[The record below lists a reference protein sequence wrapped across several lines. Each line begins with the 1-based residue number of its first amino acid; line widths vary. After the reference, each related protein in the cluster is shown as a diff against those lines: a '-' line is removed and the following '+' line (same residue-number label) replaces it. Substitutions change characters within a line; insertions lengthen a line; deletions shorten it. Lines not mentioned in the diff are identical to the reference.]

1 MLAFEYVYVGF
12 SCVYVLDIA
21 VLLCVQPW
29 QLYFHTDAHSGRLLD
44 LVITVVVAIASLLW
58 IIPSIHVP
66 DDTVKFFNMIRVL
79 KIFPLAAAASDEFS
93 QLVHILFSTCVGSL
107 NVIAQLFLWTSLWVT
122 LGGQLYGGLVY
133 AENPALADTD
143 YLKSYYQ
150 VRAPRAPPP
159 PRAAADPDGTQ
170 RRRPAPPQHA
180 RGPLSCARPSSP
192 PNPTPRA
199 PRQVLNFN
207 DHAHGF
213 LPFFYTLAAAGP
225 DPTLIGGFEAV
236 SGNVALARAFFLSYY
251 YTTQLLVLNVFISF
265 IISTYTL
272 KRDLAKTKATEHERD
287 EQLRSLYATIPE
299 EEGWV
304 VKAKANEENADMQL
318 RSLFAAEVREA
329 VDMARREAAP
339 DAAPPQQPEDEQ
351 RPS

>member
-1 MLAFEYVYVGF
+1 M
-12 SCVYVLDIA
+12 
-21 VLLCVQPW
+21 
-29 QLYFHTDAHSGRLLD
+29 
-44 LVITVVVAIASLLW
+44 
-58 IIPSIHVP
+58 
-66 DDTVKFFNMIRVL
+66 
-79 KIFPLAAAASDEFS
+79 
-93 QLVHILFSTCVGSL
+93 
-107 NVIAQLFLWTSLWVT
+107 
-122 LGGQLYGGLVY
+122 
-133 AENPALADTD
+133 
-143 YLKSYYQ
+143 
-150 VRAPRAPPP
+150 
-159 PRAAADPDGTQ
+159 
-170 RRRPAPPQHA
+170 
-180 RGPLSCARPSSP
+180 
-192 PNPTPRA
+192 
-199 PRQVLNFN
+199 LNFN
-207 DHAHGF
+207 DHAQGF